1 MNTLLIEIGCEE
13 IPAGYIL
20 PALKAFKENILL
32 ALDKNRI
39 EHGEAGIFGT
49 PRRLALMVERVGDM
63 QATNI
68 STLTGP
74 PERVGFDENG
84 KPTLAAEKFAAKAGV
99 AVQDIRVEDTPKG
112 RYLVAVIEE
121 KSESAVLILESILPK
136 EILAIPFPK
145 SMRWG
150 DLSIAF
156 ARPIISLVGL
166 LGAKILE
173 FKVGN
178 IKSSSYIFGHPF
190 MSPGKYKVTAAEKYI
205 ETAEAA
211 GVIPDIE
218 KRRAELVKAVN
229 ACAKDHH
236 ARILEDEDLVDT
248 VTNLV
253 ESPFPVVGTFDE
265 EFLEVPQ
272 EVLITAMREH
282 QKYFALIDEKGRLL
296 PKFIAVNN
304 TRAKNMK
311 LVAKGHEKVLRARLS
326 DAKFFYRTDLQSS
339 LDGFA
344 EKLKTVT
351 FHEKLGSMYEKTLRI
366 GALAKYLAGV
376 SAYPEKEGLSENL
389 DRASHLCK
397 ADLVSHVVVEF
408 TNLQGIIGR
417 AYALKAGEKEDV
429 AHAVEQHYRPVY
441 SGGKLPENPCA
452 ALLAVADKLDTIC
465 GCFSVGLIPTGGA
478 DPYALRRQG
487 IGIIQ
492 IMIGENLVFSVLS
505 MITKGLEPFVSD
517 SFVNDP
523 GKKQEIALKVKEFL
537 QNRMVNIL
545 TDMGFSKE
553 AVNSALWASFDNI
566 PDVVARVGALDA
578 LRKEPDFEP
587 LSITFKRVE
596 NIIRKS
602 DQAMGLIV
610 DEGLFQD
617 TSEGVL
623 YTAVHEVRQKTE
635 ALIKAGRYEEALSA
649 IAGLRPAVDAFFTG
663 VMVMAEDEGL
673 RKNRLALL
681 SSVSGLFKN
690 IADFSMI

>member
-20 PALKAFKENILL
+20 PALNAFKESILS

-39 EHGEAGIFGT
+39 DHGEARVFGT
-49 PRRLALMVERVGDM
+49 PRRLALMIEGVGDM
-63 QATNI
+63 QAGNT

-74 PERVGFDENG
+74 PERAGFDENG

-121 KSESAVLILESILPK
+121 KCESAVLILESILPK

-150 DLSIAF
+150 NLSISF

-166 LGAKILE
+166 LGAKILD

-190 MSPGKYKVTAAEKYI
+190 MSPGKYKVTTAEKYI

-218 KRRAELVKAVN
+218 KRRAELVRAVN

-236 ARILEDEDLVDT
+236 ARILEDEDLVNT

-282 QKYFALIDEKGRLL
+282 QKYFALVDEKGRLL

-304 TRAKNMK
+304 TRAKDMK

-344 EKLKTVT
+344 EKLKAVT
-351 FHEKLGSMYEKTLRI
+351 FHEKLGSMYEKTVRI
-366 GALAKYLAGV
+366 GALARYLAGV
-376 SAYPEKEGLSENL
+376 STYPDKTALSENL
-389 DRASHLCK
+389 DRAAHLCK

-429 AHAVEQHYRPVY
+429 AHALEQHYRPVY
-441 SGGKLPENPCA
+441 SGGQLPENPCA
-452 ALLAVADKLDTIC
+452 ALLAIADKLDTIC
-465 GCFSVGLIPTGGA
+465 GCFSVDLIPTGGA

-492 IMIGENLVFSVLS
+492 IMIGENLVFSLLS
-505 MITKGLEPFVSD
+505 MIEKALEPFVSD
-517 SFVNDP
+517 PV
-523 GKKQEIALKVKEFL
+523 KKQEIALKVKEFL

-566 PDVVARVGALDA
+566 PDVAARVKALDA

-602 DQAMGLIV
+602 DQAMGLTV
-610 DEGLFQD
+610 DESLFQD
-617 TSEGVL
+617 SSEGAL
-623 YTAVHEVRQKTE
+623 YTAVREVRQKTE
-635 ALIKAGRYEEALSA
+635 ALIKVGNYEEALSA
-649 IAGLRPAVDAFFTG
+649 IAGLRPAVDVFFVG
-663 VMVMAEDEGL
+663 VMVMADDEGL

-681 SSVSGLFKN
+681 SYVSGLFKD